1 MHEYDY
7 QEEISGS
14 LQVAIKSIPG
24 LTIEGGATLDM
35 NGVDKEF
42 SESLEVTVKTSMTGY
57 KIMNL
62 FPSCLVT
69 SSWKSLP
76 QPTMTV

>member
-1 MHEYDY
+1 MHEYEY

-24 LTIEGGATLDM
+24 LTIKGGATLDM

-42 SESLEVTVKTSMTGY
+42 SESLEVTVKTSL
-57 KIMNL
+57 I
-62 FPSCLVT
+62 V
-69 SSWKSLP
+69 
-76 QPTMTV
+76 